1 MSIITLLKLQ
11 ISHSTIKGVQL
22 EMTMTK
28 RAVEQ
33 QRHSACRVIEV
44 IARDPQYKFNEAD
57 SSQDVLQL

>member
-11 ISHSTIKGVQL
+11 IRHSTIKGVQL
-22 EMTMTK
+22 EMTK